1 MFKLLILSGADYVL
15 DEDSITFT
23 PGQTTEGSIV
33 AVTIVDDAIL
43 EFHHSFTLTLANTS
57 DPPGV
62 VRNMMSP
69 SEATFNIQDDE
80 LGD

>member
-43 EFHHSFTLTLANTS
+43 EFNHSFTLTLANTS